1 MIYPWFKAAHIFA
14 MVLWMSGMVVVGLAL
29 AHAATMAQRDNRAL
43 TALRRWDRLVTSPS
57 MLVVWLLGLIMAQ
70 SAGWWTSG
78 WLQIKL
84 ALVFVLSGVH
94 GVLAGRLRRLVDTPE
109 GTLPRRI
116 SLFVPAI
123 LCLLAAVILLAVV
136 KPS

>member
-29 AHAATMAQRDNRAL
+29 AHAATVAQRDNRAL

-70 SAGWWTSG
+70 SADWWTSG

-116 SLFVPAI
+116 SLFVPAM

>member
-1 MIYPWFKAAHIFA
+1 MIYLWFKAVHIFA

-70 SAGWWTSG
+70 SADWWTSG

-84 ALVFVLSGVH
+84 ALVFILSGVH
-94 GVLAGRLRRLVDTPE
+94 GVLAGRLRRIVDTPE

-116 SLFVPAI
+116 SLFVPAM

>member
-14 MVLWMSGMVVVGLAL
+14 IVLWISGMVFVALAL
-29 AHAATMAQRDNRAL
+29 AHAAAVAQRDGRAL
-43 TALRRWDRLVTSPS
+43 SAQRRWDRLVTTPS

-84 ALVFVLSGVH
+84 ALVFILSGLH
-94 GVLAGRLRRLVDTPE
+94 GVLAGRLRRLVDAPE
-109 GTLPRRI
+109 GTLPQRI
-116 SLFVPAI
+116 SLFVPAM

>member
-29 AHAATMAQRDNRAL
+29 AHAATVAQRDNRAL

-70 SAGWWTSG
+70 SADWWTSG

-84 ALVFVLSGVH
+84 ALVFILSGVH

>member
-29 AHAATMAQRDNRAL
+29 AHAATVVQRDNRAL

-94 GVLAGRLRRLVDTPE
+94 GVLAGRLRRLVDAPK
-109 GTLPRRI
+109 GALPQRI
-116 SLFVPAI
+116 SLFVPAM

>member
-14 MVLWMSGMVVVGLAL
+14 MVLWMSGMVFVALAL
-29 AHAATMAQRDNRAL
+29 SHAATVDLRDRRAL
-43 TALRRWDRLVTSPS
+43 TALRRWDRLVTTPS
-57 MLVVWLLGLIMAQ
+57 MLAVWLLGLIMAQ

-94 GVLAGRLRRLVDTPE
+94 GVLAGRLRRLAGAPE
-109 GTLPRRI
+109 GSLPQRI
-116 SLFVPAI
+116 ALFVPAM
-123 LCLLAAVILLAVV
+123 LCLLAAVILLAVL

>member
-29 AHAATMAQRDNRAL
+29 AHAATVAQRDNPAL

-70 SAGWWTSG
+70 SADWWTSG

-84 ALVFVLSGVH
+84 ALVFILSGVH